1 MERVSAGMNLID
13 FSIQHIK
20 LRNRINLTYL
30 FVGLITFFL
39 VVFNYLNFDK
49 TAKQFFRFGHYSQQ
63 AQLGMRFT
71 QEVNEMHRLT
81 DLYTY
86 EGLEDAANQVHST
99 YDRIRNILEEL
110 LQSKQNVI
118 QPHLKLIDKHLETY
132 FNTFQQLQNQ
142 RTLRSKLTS
151 VDIRKYASEGESA
164 IQRIILQT
172 PDTALEQKINAVKLM
187 NAYLQVEKAA
197 YRYFDSLNLKYISLA
212 KNNLQASR
220 NLLSNMAKDD
230 SGVLPPEEYIS
241 MNELMSRYEETFLEA
256 VQRTRGYL
264 FLVNVVMAAEA
275 YEIIYQAN
283 IIDELNALEMQSIE
297 TDILAI
303 MDNVVT
309 GSLYTGL
316 IILVFIILL
325 SYFIGQS
332 ISRPIKKLTNVFI
345 ELANGSKTAEVPVY
359 RLDDDIGKLTRA
371 ANVFREKNRE
381 TTQLLKEYQSLSES
395 LEQKVQE
402 RTDELQKS
410 NQELLKA
417 KDAAEMATRAKA
429 DFLSNMSHEIRTPM
443 NGVMGM
449 TSLLLDTDLDQ
460 KQHEHAL
467 TIKKS
472 SEVLLN
478 ILNDVLDFSKVEAGK
493 LKLKRVDF
501 NLGDLLT
508 NISSIVSY
516 RAAEKNILYSCPQT
530 EFNDY
535 WYKGDPV
542 RIHQILVN
550 LIGNAIKFTEQGEV
564 TLSVDIDETSASKHL
579 LTFAVTDSG
588 IGIPENKQSTLFERF
603 TQLETSD
610 DKKYGGTGLG
620 LAISKQLV
628 ELMTGE
634 IYLESSSEKGSRF
647 IFNLPLEV
655 STALDQ
661 MSAVSKDSI
670 YDQSVSEQLTCQARI
685 LIVEDNVVNQRVV
698 QGILEKMGIVVE
710 LADNGQQALEKL
722 SATDYDLVFMDI
734 RMPVMDGFQASRSI
748 RKEMTSVTKKDIP
761 IIAMTASVMQED
773 QDKCFQAGMNDFMAK
788 PVDPKG
794 IGQMLKK
801 WIPGLCSDTANPG
814 NNHSLPITSSTAEG
828 SETPT
833 QPMYLDYEHLVADM
847 SGDIQIT
854 EDILALFLADMP
866 KLIKLLNYNHFQGE
880 TEKAKNLAH
889 KIKGAALNT
898 RANKLSEQ
906 ARFVEECY
914 MKQDARHIEDAME
927 KLNSIYETT
936 IKHIKTKLQKVNY
949 NG

>member
-1 MERVSAGMNLID
+1 MNLID

-734 RMPVMDGFQASRSI
+734 RMPVMDGFQTSRSI

-788 PVDPKG
+788 PVDPIG

-801 WIPGLCSDTANPG
+801 WIPGLCI
-814 NNHSLPITSSTAEG
+814 LVITIHY
-828 SETPT
+828 
-833 QPMYLDYEHLVADM
+833 Q
-847 SGDIQIT
+847 
-854 EDILALFLADMP
+854 
-866 KLIKLLNYNHFQGE
+866 
-880 TEKAKNLAH
+880 
-889 KIKGAALNT
+889 
-898 RANKLSEQ
+898 
-906 ARFVEECY
+906 
-914 MKQDARHIEDAME
+914 
-927 KLNSIYETT
+927 
-936 IKHIKTKLQKVNY
+936 
-949 NG
+949 